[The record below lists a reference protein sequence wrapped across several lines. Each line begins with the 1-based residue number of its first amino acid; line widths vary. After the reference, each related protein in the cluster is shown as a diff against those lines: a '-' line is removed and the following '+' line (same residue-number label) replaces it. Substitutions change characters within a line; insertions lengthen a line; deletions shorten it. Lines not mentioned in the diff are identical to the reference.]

1 MNNHREIMEALLQGK
16 KIGRVREDSNEYIF
30 LNDAGE
36 LETESKEICD
46 RLDLCVN
53 YEEYIEYVD
62 FFTMIK
68 HVLNGRKAKRKYKIC
83 FKDWEGKIC
92 FKDIHYPDKTLV
104 YDEPFSNEILQF
116 DTGDIELIGYYFN

>member
-1 MNNHREIMEALLQGK
+1 MNNHKEIMEALLQGK
-16 KIGRVREDSNEYIF
+16 KLRKVRWGLNEYVY
-30 LNDAGE
+30 LNDVGE

-68 HVLNGRKAKRKYKIC
+68 HVLNGGKAKRKHWLGSIC
-83 FKDWEGKIC
+83 FKN
-92 FKDIHYPDKTLV
+92 IHYPDKTLV
-104 YDEPFSNEILQF
+104 FEEPLPEDEALQF
-116 DTGDIELIGYYFN
+116 DMGDIKATDWILL